1 MPFLSYFITPKG
13 LAEYGPE
20 DFGAAITADNAKVV
34 DVRTKSEFAHGH
46 IDSAIHIPLSDL
58 KNQISNLDRNGKYYL
73 ICATGH
79 RSRAA
84 ATILLKNGFTNVS
97 HLKGG
102 MFAWNRNNK
111 IKH

>member
-46 IDSAIHIPLSDL
+46 IDSAVHILLSDL
-58 KNQISNLDRNGKYYL
+58 KNQISNLDKNGKNEQL
-73 ICATGH
+73 WMRMWIWKT
-79 RSRAA
+79 
-84 ATILLKNGFTNVS
+84 
-97 HLKGG
+97 
-102 MFAWNRNNK
+102 WNERTPL
-111 IKH
+111 

>member
-20 DFGAAITADNAKVV
+20 DFKAAITADNAKVI
-34 DVRTKSEFAHGH
+34 DVRTKSEFVHGH
-46 IDSAIHIPLSDL
+46 IDNATHVPLSDL
-58 KNQISNLDRNGKYYL
+58 RNHIGNLDKNAKYYL

-84 ATILLKNGFTNVS
+84 ATILLKNGFSNVS

-102 MFAWNRNNK
+102 MLAWNK
-111 IKH
+111 INRRKQ